1 MKFKLIKERIPEKSF
16 KFPGKEYKDRKRKDG
31 TYMRYC
37 NREWLTEFSFLS
49 YSKVKD
55 GLYCLSCVL
64 FLTGSSTQHAHL
76 LISAPYR
83 NWKDARAD
91 MLKHSTLQ
99 YHMNADCMRLSFIA
113 SQEGSQIRV
122 DQSVT
127 SNAQNRA
134 IIKSIISCLE
144 FQIKGISRL
153 SFSCELMQETL
164 IWIGISK
171 PVQSEQHICLKPHK
185 TSCFSAY
192 ERSFK
197 LK

>member
-31 TYMRYC
+31 TYTRYC

-76 LISAPYR
+76 LISTPYR

-91 MLKHSTLQ
+91 MLKHSALQ
-99 YHMNADCMRLSFIA
+99 YRLHETFFHSITRRLSNKSGPICDIKC
-113 SQEGSQIRV
+113 SKTNS
-122 DQSVT
+122 SKL
-127 SNAQNRA
+127 SNN
-134 IIKSIISCLE
+134 
-144 FQIKGISRL
+144 
-153 SFSCELMQETL
+153 
-164 IWIGISK
+164 
-171 PVQSEQHICLKPHK
+171 
-185 TSCFSAY
+185 
-192 ERSFK
+192 
-197 LK
+197 